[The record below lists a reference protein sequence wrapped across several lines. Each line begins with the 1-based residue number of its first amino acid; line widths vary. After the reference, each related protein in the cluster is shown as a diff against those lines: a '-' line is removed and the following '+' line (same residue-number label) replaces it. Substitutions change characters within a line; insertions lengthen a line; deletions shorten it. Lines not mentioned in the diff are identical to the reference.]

1 MIPFI
6 LIGFRI
12 IIKQNKSVTYNN
24 DLGMLFKLMLLTY
37 IYFDG
42 KYVDRYMI
50 CNREK
55 T

>member
-24 DLGMLFKLMLLTY
+24 DLGMLLIGKKLKEIFIDNWIVIVNSRPLKGMT
-37 IYFDG
+37 
-42 KYVDRYMI
+42 
-50 CNREK
+50 
-55 T
+55 